1 MCTRIKEQKVS
12 VIVDVVV
19 AVAAVLYL
27 LNSAPFHNR
36 PEVLVVFLP
45 AILFLY
51 FLNRI

>member
-12 VIVDVVV
+12 VIVDAVV

-27 LNSAPFHNR
+27 LNSTQFHNR
-36 PEVLVVFLP
+36 PEVLAVFLP